1 MDGTAHGL
9 NLPEDVIAKNFGNR
23 IAFLWS
29 EEFEFTID
37 SDHTLYLD
45 LNYKIPFAGVNV
57 YRTIKINN

>member
-1 MDGTAHGL
+1 MDGKSNGNKKPL
-9 NLPEDVIAKNFGNR
+9 DVITYYFGNR